1 MRRKS
6 SVHMKA
12 VHMKAV
18 AHPALAAT
26 SALAAALLCA
36 GTAFAQPGEDEE
48 APQPQSAADTIA
60 QLQSEGHSV
69 VVRGNDQ
76 GTLVGCDVASVSKAG
91 DASNTMIV
99 EVNCTPDYQG

>member
-1 MRRKS
+1 MHVKS

-12 VHMKAV
+12 VAY
-18 AHPALAAT
+18 PALAAT
-26 SALAAALLCA
+26 SALAAAVLCA
-36 GTAFAQPGEDEE
+36 GAAFAQPDEDEE
-48 APQPQSAADTIA
+48 APQPQTATDAIA

-69 VVRGNDQ
+69 IVRGNDQ
-76 GTLVGCDVASVSKAG
+76 GTLEGCDVASVTKAG